1 VTNRSVDKA
10 AIALPAS
17 IAGIAL
23 IVLVVLLAGT
33 KAKATNPALGRYL
46 SSECVTCHQISGAQ
60 TEGIPPIVGW
70 PRTAFIAVMK
80 SYRAKER
87 DSTVMQT
94 IASRLSDD
102 EIMALAIYFETIEK
116 K

>member
-1 VTNRSVDKA
+1 
-10 AIALPAS
+10 
-17 IAGIAL
+17 
-23 IVLVVLLAGT
+23 
-33 KAKATNPALGRYL
+33 
-46 SSECVTCHQISGAQ
+46 
-60 TEGIPPIVGW
+60 
-70 PRTAFIAVMK
+70 MK